1 MPMPSTPS
9 LIIQGR
15 RFLRGLVEDPSARRR
30 QAGPVDERCKSDVLR
45 KWRPELKA
53 ARAKRVPY
61 STIVNGLRD
70 EIGFE
75 VTERTIRRVLT
86 EDA

>member
-1 MPMPSTPS
+1 MPSTPS
-9 LIIQGR
+9 LIIRGR
-15 RFLRGLVEDPSARRR
+15 RFLRSLAQDPTARRR

-45 KWRPELKA
+45 EWRPELEAVREKG
-53 ARAKRVPY
+53 VPY

-70 EIGFE
+70 EFGFD

-86 EDA
+86 EDV